1 MARLRFPALTQ
12 PTAPGVDLLPA
23 MTQRDSACTKQRLS
37 YLECLLEIPAA
48 CGQNKRAE
56 NTAPLAAGIKGRHR
70 FPWEASRATLSML
83 LGAPQER
90 VPVPPAIPEAPSP
103 APTYNCKVSA
113 GSNACDDVGGDAL
126 PLAMVVLA
134 KGADLQGA
142 AGQRVVLA
150 PAGLPYLGQGA
161 RGAWQREKTMIQKH
175 VKPGKAATR

>member
-1 MARLRFPALTQ
+1 
-12 PTAPGVDLLPA
+12 

-48 CGQNKRAE
+48 RGQSERAE

-70 FPWEASRATLSML
+70 SPWEASHPTLSTL

-90 VPVPPAIPEAPSP
+90 VLVLPATPEAPSP
-103 APTYNCKVSA
+103 AHTYDCKVSA

-134 KGADLQGA
+134 EGADLQGA

-161 RGAWQREKTMIQKH
+161 GGAWQREKTTIQKH
-175 VKPGKAATR
+175 VKAG

>member
-1 MARLRFPALTQ
+1 M
-12 PTAPGVDLLPA
+12 
-23 MTQRDSACTKQRLS
+23 
-37 YLECLLEIPAA
+37 
-48 CGQNKRAE
+48 
-56 NTAPLAAGIKGRHR
+56 AAGIKGRHR
-70 FPWEASRATLSML
+70 FPWEASRPTLSTL
-83 LGAPQER
+83 LSASQER

-103 APTYNCKVSA
+103 AHTYNCKVSA

-161 RGAWQREKTMIQKH
+161 RGARQREKNHDSEARQARQGSNAMTELSARPMGHHQALEGL
-175 VKPGKAATR
+175 PSLCLLQSPCFQYDLAQ